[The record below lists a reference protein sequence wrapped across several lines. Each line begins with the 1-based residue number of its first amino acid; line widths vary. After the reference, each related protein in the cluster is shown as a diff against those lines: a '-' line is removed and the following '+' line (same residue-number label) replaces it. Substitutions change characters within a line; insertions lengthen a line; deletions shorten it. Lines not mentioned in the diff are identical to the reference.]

1 MYRLFP
7 NSETS
12 HLSIGSFC
20 GEIRIKQNYDEP
32 EMREVPME
40 VPIRISIA
48 SFFKLHVKQVGF
60 VFLLH

>member
-1 MYRLFP
+1 MSNYVQVIP

-32 EMREVPME
+32 AQVS
-40 VPIRISIA
+40 PIGNNI
-48 SFFKLHVKQVGF
+48 KLSTENNKY
-60 VFLLH
+60 LHKKSS

>member
-32 EMREVPME
+32 AQVS
-40 VPIRISIA
+40 PIGNNIKLSTEKSNTCIGNLYKNTISY
-48 SFFKLHVKQVGF
+48 KK
-60 VFLLH
+60 